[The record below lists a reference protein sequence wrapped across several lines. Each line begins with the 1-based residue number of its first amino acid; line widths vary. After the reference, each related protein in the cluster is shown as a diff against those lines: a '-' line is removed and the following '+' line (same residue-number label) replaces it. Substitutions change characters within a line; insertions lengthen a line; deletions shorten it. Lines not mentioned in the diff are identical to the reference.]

1 MAYEKQQNQTTRK
14 GATQNANQNFGAGQS
29 DTEFASDTA
38 SSSQGT
44 QGAGNVSKIPNRR
57 G

>member
-1 MAYEKQQNQTTRK
+1 MSYEKQQNQTTRK
-14 GATQNANQNFGAGQS
+14 GANLNVNQNLGAGQS

-38 SSSQGT
+38 TGSQGT